1 MKRDISKPL
10 KNVDSKFTLKKKQP
24 GCEESSSTSNVLLNE
39 LQTATHSN
47 ALAHL
52 GAYKKKILQTES
64 FLKNL

>member
-1 MKRDISKPL
+1 M
-10 KNVDSKFTLKKKQP
+10 DSKFTLKKKQP

-64 FLKNL
+64 FLKKL